1 MLFTEQTINEKVL
14 KQLKKS
20 RYNKD
25 IEFVN
30 LFKSNIDFLDDE
42 KKSISIKASFVEK
55 KMILIRLPSIALMV
69 LFDCYMLTL
78 EI

>member
-1 MLFTEQTINEKVL
+1 MLFTEQTIKEKVL

-25 IEFVN
+25 TEFVN
-30 LFKSNIDFLDDE
+30 LFKSNIDFLNDK

-55 KMILIRLPSIALMV
+55 RL
-69 LFDCYMLTL
+69 Y
-78 EI
+78 